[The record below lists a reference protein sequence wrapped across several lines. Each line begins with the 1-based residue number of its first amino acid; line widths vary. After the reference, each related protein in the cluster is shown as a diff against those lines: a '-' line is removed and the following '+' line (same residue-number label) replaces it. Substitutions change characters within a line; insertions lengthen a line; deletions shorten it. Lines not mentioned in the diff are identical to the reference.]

1 MILNIFMCLLAITEV
16 GKVNKVGQNV
26 RQQRQYILQARKW
39 KRFGAWVGKAVFT
52 TSWAMWYVSSPV
64 QSSGDLQW
72 RHRFLFYG
80 GFCLFV
86 CLFVCFQ
93 DTSQIHLAVSQSWS
107 FLLAPTQWPAVRSA
121 QSRKFCSLSLQL
133 TPCLW
138 ALVLESSKV
147 ESKVPTRSRSTPKPR
162 KHNLRLCRDFCTRSA
177 LSSIISRILQ
187 V

>member
-1 MILNIFMCLLAITEV
+1 MWGNKDNIFYRLGNERDLGPELEKQFSQQAGPCGMYHLQFSPQEIFSEDIAFCFMV
-16 GKVNKVGQNV
+16 G
-26 RQQRQYILQARKW
+26 
-39 KRFGAWVGKAVFT
+39 
-52 TSWAMWYVSSPV
+52 
-64 QSSGDLQW
+64 
-72 RHRFLFYG
+72 
-80 GFCLFV
+80 FV

-177 LSSIISRILQ
+177 ISSTISKSLQ

>member
-1 MILNIFMCLLAITEV
+1 MKEIWGLSWKSSFH
-16 GKVNKVGQNV
+16 NKLGHVV
-26 RQQRQYILQARKW
+26 CIISSSVLRRSSVKTSLFVLW
-39 KRFGAWVGKAVFT
+39 WV
-52 TSWAMWYVSSPV
+52 
-64 QSSGDLQW
+64 
-72 RHRFLFYG
+72 
-80 GFCLFV
+80 LFV